1 MLQFSQ
7 LQQLIIVS
15 FLVAA
20 AINDL
25 KKREVPNWVN
35 YGLVVVG
42 LALGL
47 LQSAVTADWHFIIFS
62 IAGTAAALA
71 LSSLMFY
78 TGQWGGGDSKLL
90 IGMGAAL
97 GLSFATAAPFLS
109 ISGQF
114 ASFLFNLVAVSLFY
128 AIAMGSFLAFRNKDK
143 FTAELK
149 KQMESCAALRKF
161 VLVAAVV
168 GLIAI
173 AAANDLLV
181 RISIL
186 IILVAMFFGLY
197 LSIMAKAVEKACML
211 KKVSP
216 LKLTEGDWIA
226 RDVVVGGKRICGPKD
241 LGIEKGQIRQLV
253 ALYWKKKI
261 RYVTVKE
268 GIPFAPTFLIAYL
281 VTIFAGNIFFFFL
294 R

>member
-109 ISGQF
+109 ISSQF